1 MKEARSWITRFKS
14 FISVQTYKR
23 PFLFVLSIMVG
34 LNVLILIIASLIALL
49 IDDTFTGF
57 IDAFVNGSMKWMLTP
72 NAILS
77 VESPQLLAL
86 AVIVLITGMVLFTG
100 TIIALTTSQIRDY
113 FARQKS
119 GSGKIQ
125 LNDHIVI
132 LNWNNKVP
140 ELIADLIHLHTI
152 SQAVV
157 VLAPVD
163 KEEAEKSIMNAVLHK
178 SDKPF
183 KSLSVLVKSGN
194 PLLQDDLQQVS
205 ISKAEAVIVMNNGI
219 YDTSAVDISKSDVN
233 VVKAILTVGRT
244 AKNKPLTIIAEV
256 KAHQTK
262 SKIERMCGVVESL
275 KHHTILPVCFDR
287 RLGQIIAQTIIN
299 PLMET
304 IYLSMFSFD
313 GSEVYRVKDQTIKEY
328 RKNYPYAIPVG
339 TIEKDIFVLAENWL
353 TAKKKGTMNLNLK
366 QLKLNTKV
374 DIPSARI
381 LILGENN
388 KLPFIIEAF
397 KEYQSLY
404 KNTFEVLHYK
414 ADQVEKVINLI
425 RKDQQKTIILL
436 LSDESKEVDS
446 LDSNVINN
454 LLNVQTELGR
464 EDVDIVVELLDPNN
478 DVIIQDFN
486 IHNTIISNKIISLL
500 LSKLAMFPDTACFYE
515 QLLSFEITNE
525 YQSDYEIVVYDA
537 DSLIDSTLPLK
548 FNTVLDFIY
557 SLYDSFDQ
565 LAIPVGVFRDNKLEI
580 LSDLLE
586 NNEPLTVNQ
595 TDQIICMNMF
605 KKSK

>member
-23 PFLFVLSIMVG
+23 PFLFVLAIMIG
-34 LNVLILIIASLIALL
+34 LNVFILIIASIIALL

-113 FARQKS
+113 FAKQKS

-152 SQAVV
+152 SHAVV
-157 VLAPVD
+157 VLAPID
-163 KEEAEKSIMNAVLHK
+163 KTEAEKSIMNAVLHK

-183 KSLSVLVKSGN
+183 KSLSVLVKSGS
-194 PLLQDDLQQVS
+194 PLSQKDLEQVS

-219 YDTSAVDISKSDVN
+219 YDTSAADISKSDVD
-233 VVKAILTVGRT
+233 VVKTILTVGRST
-244 AKNKPLTIIAEV
+244 NKKPLTIIAEV

-262 SKIERMCGVVESL
+262 RKIENMYKVVESL
-275 KHHTILPVCFDR
+275 KNHTILPVCFDR

-299 PLMET
+299 PLMESV
-304 IYLSMFSFD
+304 YLSMFSFD
-313 GSEVYRVKDQTIKEY
+313 GSEVYRVKDQTIKEF
-328 RKNYPYAIPVG
+328 RKNHPYAIPVG
-339 TIEKDIFVLAENWL
+339 SIKNDLYVLSENWL
-353 TAKKKGTMNLNLK
+353 TAKKTGSMDLNLRK
-366 QLKLNTKV
+366 LKLDSKV
-374 DIPSARI
+374 IIPSARI
-381 LILGENN
+381 LIIGENN

-397 KEYQSLY
+397 NEYQGLY
-404 KNTFEVLHYK
+404 NNTFEVLHYN
-414 ADQVEKVINLI
+414 ADQVEEVIALI
-425 RKDQQKTIILL
+425 RKDQQKSIILL
-436 LSDESKEVDS
+436 LSDETKEVDS

-478 DVIIQDFN
+478 DIIIQDFN

-500 LSKLAMFPDTACFYE
+500 LSKLAMFPETASFYE
-515 QLLSFEITNE
+515 QLLSFEITDD
-525 YQSDYEIVVYDA
+525 YQTDYEIAVYPVNNLIKENLPIKF
-537 DSLIDSTLPLK
+537 DSA
-548 FNTVLDFIY
+548 LDLIY
-557 SLYDSFDQ
+557 SLYDSFDR
-565 LAIPVGVFRDNKLEI
+565 LAMPIGIYSESKLEI
-580 LSDLLE
+580 LSDLLGE
-586 NNEPLTVNQ
+586 NIPITIKQ
-595 TDQIICMNMF
+595 KDQLVCMNMF
-605 KKSK
+605 KTVK

>member
-23 PFLFVLSIMVG
+23 PFLFVLAIMIG
-34 LNVLILIIASLIALL
+34 LNVFILIIASIIALL

-113 FARQKS
+113 FAKQKS

-152 SQAVV
+152 SHAVV
-157 VLAPVD
+157 VLAPID
-163 KEEAEKSIMNAVLHK
+163 KAEAEKSIMNAVLHK

-183 KSLSVLVKSGN
+183 KSLSVLVKSGS
-194 PLLQDDLQQVS
+194 PLLQKDLEQVS

-219 YDTSAVDISKSDVN
+219 YDTSAADISKSDVD
-233 VVKAILTVGRT
+233 VVKTILTVGRST
-244 AKNKPLTIIAEV
+244 NTKPLTIIAEV

-262 SKIERMCGVVESL
+262 RKIENMYKVVESL
-275 KHHTILPVCFDR
+275 KNHTILPVCFDR

-299 PLMET
+299 PLMESV
-304 IYLSMFSFD
+304 YLSMFSFD
-313 GSEVYRVKDQTIKEY
+313 GSEVYRVKDQTIKEF
-328 RKNYPYAIPVG
+328 RKNHPYAIPVG
-339 TIEKDIFVLAENWL
+339 SIKNDLYVLSENWL
-353 TAKKKGTMNLNLK
+353 TAKKTGSMDLNLRK
-366 QLKLNTKV
+366 LKLDSKV
-374 DIPSARI
+374 TIPSARI
-381 LILGENN
+381 LIIGENN

-397 KEYQSLY
+397 NEYQGLY
-404 KNTFEVLHYK
+404 KNTFEVLHYN
-414 ADQVEKVINLI
+414 ADQVEEVIALI
-425 RKDQQKTIILL
+425 RKDQQKSIILL
-436 LSDESKEVDS
+436 LSDETKEVDS

-500 LSKLAMFPDTACFYE
+500 LSKLAMFPETASFYE
-515 QLLSFEITNE
+515 QLLSFEITE
-525 YQSDYEIVVYDA
+525 DYQTDYEIAVYPVNN
-537 DSLIDSTLPLK
+537 LIKEK
-548 FNTVLDFIY
+548 FPIEFNSVLDLIY
-557 SLYDSFDQ
+557 SMYDSFDRF
-565 LAIPVGVFRDNKLEI
+565 AIPIGIFSESKLEI

-586 NNEPLTVNQ
+586 ENKPISIKQ
-595 TDQIICMNMF
+595 KDQLVCMNMF
-605 KKSK
+605 KTTK

>member
-34 LNVLILIIASLIALL
+34 LNLLILVIASLIALL
-49 IDDTFTGF
+49 IDDTFNGF

-72 NAILS
+72 NAILN
-77 VESPQLLAL
+77 VESPQLLTL

-152 SQAVV
+152 SQAVI

-163 KEEAEKSIMNAVLHK
+163 KFEAEKSIMNAVLHK

-194 PLLQDDLQQVS
+194 PLLQEDLQRVS
-205 ISKAEAVIVMNNGI
+205 ISKAAAVIVMNNGI

-244 AKNKPLTIIAEV
+244 TKNKSLTIIAEV

-262 SKIERMCGVVESL
+262 GKIERMCGVVESL
-275 KHHTILPVCFDR
+275 KQHTVLPVCFDR

-304 IYLSMFSFD
+304 VYLSMFSFD
-313 GSEVYRVKDQTIKEY
+313 GSEVYRVKDQTIKAY
-328 RKNYPYAIPVG
+328 RKDHPYAIPVG
-339 TIEKDIFVLAENWL
+339 SINNDVFVLAENWL

-366 QLKLNTKV
+366 QLKLNSKV
-374 DIPSARI
+374 HVPSARI

-404 KNTFEVLHYK
+404 KNTFEVLNYQ
-414 ADQVEKVINLI
+414 ADQVEKAINLI

-436 LSDESKEVDS
+436 LSDESKESDS

-464 EDVDIVVELLDPNN
+464 QDVDIVVELLDPNN

-500 LSKLAMFPDTACFYE
+500 LSKLAMFPETACFYE
-515 QLLSFEITNE
+515 QLLSFEITDNYE
-525 YQSDYEIVVYDA
+525 TDYEIVLYTA
-537 DSLIDSTLPLK
+537 DSLIEEDLPITFDS
-548 FNTVLDFIY
+548 VLDFVY
-557 SLYDSFDQ
+557 SIYDSFNC
-565 LAIPVGVFRDNKLEI
+565 LAIPIGIFRNEKVEI

-586 NNEPLTVNQ
+586 ENDTLTIQ
-595 TDQIICMNMF
+595 KTDQIICMNMF
-605 KKSK
+605 KNSK